1 VEDPDGSAKT
11 PSGGWAFRHGPEAVA
26 GDKFK
31 LGTRLD
37 SAALL
42 LGRRTWQ
49 LFARIWPGRTDEF
62 STRLNKAPKWVATR
76 TLTDVSAWGNSAL
89 IVGGVTEGVQR
100 LQRESEVI
108 LFGSTSLAQT
118 LRKHDLVDEY
128 HLLVF
133 PTVLGTGRRLFG
145 SPDDSGDL
153 QLVNVEQSGA
163 AVLMRY
169 DNVR

>member
-1 VEDPDGSAKT
+1 MGPPRHRA
-11 PSGGWAFRHGPEAVA
+11 GGWAFRHGPEAVA

-37 SAALL
+37 TAALVF
-42 LGRRTWQ
+42 GRRTWQ
-49 LFARIWPGRTDEF
+49 LFATIWPGRTDEF
-62 STRLNKAPKWVATR
+62 STRLNKAQKWVASR
-76 TLTDVSAWGNSAL
+76 TLTDVSAWNNSAL
-89 IVGGVTEGVQR
+89 IVGDVVEEVQR
-100 LQRESEVI
+100 LQRETDVI
-108 LFGSTSLAQT
+108 LIGSTSLAQM

-133 PTVLGTGRRLFG
+133 PTVLGTGRRLFDG
-145 SPDDSGDL
+145 PEDSGDL
-153 QLVNVEQSGA
+153 KLVSVEQSGA